1 MQPQPTHLRL
11 ASLPPDDEA
20 DASPPPGAPSRWQWL
35 WPTRRRTVLVLA
47 LLMAGWG
54 WVDVRQRGAVDPN
67 VPIHKTDFTVYTE
80 AGAAFFD
87 GRDPYSVTNPR
98 GWGYLYPPL
107 FAMLVA
113 PLHHLEPPMQVLAW
127 FAISTLL
134 AWGCYREAVR
144 SARLLF
150 PQGDPSG
157 IFGPLPP
164 WIGYLAVAAV
174 VLPALNCLQRGQVSV
189 LKIYLLMVGFRCWLQ
204 YRGAWGRLLAG
215 NLLAMPIVLKII
227 PALPV
232 GVWIGQQLVASWR
245 RAPGGPSL
253 RASGAGVGGTL
264 CGLAIGFLFVPALL
278 VGWNNNWQ
286 HLHRWYTWVEQ
297 ASQRKI
303 NDRFEGDMTS
313 VRNQSL
319 VNAAR
324 HLGNWAHFAFAGGP
338 DDEGPEQY
346 RKGGRGLFMESPN
359 ADLALLIA
367 RIVAA
372 LLLAAA
378 ACRSASAGDELAQA
392 ARFGIACVATLILSP
407 VARVPS
413 S

>member
-1 MQPQPTHLRL
+1 
-11 ASLPPDDEA
+11 
-20 DASPPPGAPSRWQWL
+20 
-35 WPTRRRTVLVLA
+35 
-47 LLMAGWG
+47 
-54 WVDVRQRGAVDPN
+54 
-67 VPIHKTDFTVYTE
+67 
-80 AGAAFFD
+80 
-87 GRDPYSVTNPR
+87 
-98 GWGYLYPPL
+98 
-107 FAMLVA
+107 
-113 PLHHLEPPMQVLAW
+113 
-127 FAISTLL
+127 
-134 AWGCYREAVR
+134 
-144 SARLLF
+144 
-150 PQGDPSG
+150 
-157 IFGPLPP
+157 
-164 WIGYLAVAAV
+164 VAAV

-232 GVWIGQQLVASWR
+232 GVWIGQQLVAGWR
-245 RAPGGPSL
+245 RAPRGPSL

-264 CGLAIGFLFVPALL
+264 CGLAIGFFFVAALL
-278 VGWNNNWQ
+278 VGWNSNWQ

-372 LLLAAA
+372 LLLVAA

-392 ARFGIACVATLILSP
+392 ATFGIACVATLILSP
-407 VARVPS
+407 VARVHYFVMLWPAALFLPAWLLDQGRRRAAIGFAVAPAALVIVYYLS
-413 S
+413 MKITGRAGLLGLGITAWYSAACVLLAWRPAASQVAAETLPLTFVQEREQRSLAA